1 MTDDRLPVLVGV
13 GEVRANRERAVAQ
26 AREPLALILEALDL
40 AASPE
45 LLAAADAIY
54 TVRVAS
60 WAYDELSADVAAA
73 VGAKPAHRDD
83 SPIGGQWPIRLL
95 DRAAGRIAAGESS
108 VALLVGGE
116 ATASATALLKA
127 GVDPI
132 TDLGWSTRPGGPTP
146 IDAADMGSPAMQTA
160 GLLLPTRVYP
170 LYENRLQ
177 ADLGLTPAENA
188 DWSARLYAELSAV
201 AATHPIAW
209 NTSAL
214 TAEQVGTVTPKN
226 RLVCE
231 PYPLSMNA
239 LPFVDQAA
247 AVVVTSLA
255 AARAAGVPADRI
267 VHLHAAAGSDDLPD
281 VLARPKLGRSTAL
294 ADALTGAIDRAAV
307 PTADLDFV
315 DVYSCF
321 PVVPKLA
328 GLALGLPRET
338 VLSITGGHSSF
349 GGPLNSYSLHSLAR
363 AYERLRGTDRKGLVH
378 ANGGFLS
385 YQHAIVLGGRPTGY
399 QSGPVRTRTDGL
411 EVAEAR
417 DLDGTDVVVET
428 ATVEYDRSATPRQA
442 FVVVGTENGVRAA
455 VATPRGDAV
464 AAAEWSLTNRP
475 SQVGRRARVRV
486 TDLFPRLERLD

>member
-1 MTDDRLPVLVGV
+1 
-13 GEVRANRERAVAQ
+13 
-26 AREPLALILEALDL
+26 
-40 AASPE
+40 
-45 LLAAADAIY
+45 
-54 TVRVAS
+54 
-60 WAYDELSADVAAA
+60 
-73 VGAKPAHRDD
+73 
-83 SPIGGQWPIRLL
+83 
-95 DRAAGRIAAGESS
+95 
-108 VALLVGGE
+108 
-116 ATASATALLKA
+116 
-127 GVDPI
+127 
-132 TDLGWSTRPGGPTP
+132 
-146 IDAADMGSPAMQTA
+146 
-160 GLLLPTRVYP
+160 
-170 LYENRLQ
+170 
-177 ADLGLTPAENA
+177 
-188 DWSARLYAELSAV
+188 
-201 AATHPIAW
+201 
-209 NTSAL
+209 
-214 TAEQVGTVTPKN
+214 
-226 RLVCE
+226 
-231 PYPLSMNA
+231 
-239 LPFVDQAA
+239 
-247 AVVVTSLA
+247 
-255 AARAAGVPADRI
+255 VPDDRI

-328 GLALGLPRET
+328 GLALGLPREA

-411 EVAEAR
+411 EVAEAH

-455 VATPRGDAV
+455 VATPRGDAG